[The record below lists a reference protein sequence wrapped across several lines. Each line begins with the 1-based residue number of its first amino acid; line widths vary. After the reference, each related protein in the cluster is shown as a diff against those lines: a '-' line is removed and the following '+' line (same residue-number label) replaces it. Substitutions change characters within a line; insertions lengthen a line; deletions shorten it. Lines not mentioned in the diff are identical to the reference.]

1 MIFIYNYFKVPD
13 VPKDLEPLSEFIKKY
28 NKVLVAD
35 IDTFAVFIDEVYKK
49 FNSIP
54 NVNKKYTLNLSD
66 SSIAIDD
73 KEIPFSVIGIG
84 FSNIL
89 GLCGFQTLESSTQC
103 EQKQNLEILP
113 IPDKGEECFSL
124 PDHLKSII
132 KKSIIKKGGKA

>member
-1 MIFIYNYFKVPD
+1 MIFIYNYFKTPD

-28 NKVLVAD
+28 NKVLAAD

-54 NVNKKYTLNLSD
+54 NVNEKYTLNLSD

-73 KEIPFSVIGIG
+73 NEIPFSVISIS

-89 GLCGFQTLESSTQC
+89 GLWGFHTFDSSTQC
-103 EQKQNLEILP
+103 DQQSLVIYP
-113 IPDKGEECFSL
+113 VPDKGEAIFSL

-132 KKSIIKKGGKA
+132 KKGGKA

>member
-1 MIFIYNYFKVPD
+1 MIFVYNYFKVPD

-35 IDTFAVFIDEVYKK
+35 IDTFAAFIDEVYKK

-54 NVNKKYTLNLSD
+54 NVNEKYTLNLSD
-66 SSIAIDD
+66 SSISIDD
-73 KEIPFSVIGIG
+73 NEIPFSVISIG

-89 GLCGFQTLESSTQC
+89 GLWGFQTSESSTQC
-103 EQKQNLEILP
+103 EQKQNLEIFP
-113 IPDKGEECFSL
+113 VPDKGEAIFTL

-132 KKSIIKKGGKA
+132 KKGGKA

>member
-1 MIFIYNYFKVPD
+1 MIFIYNYFKTPD

-35 IDTFAVFIDEVYKK
+35 IDTFAAFIDEVYKK

-73 KEIPFSVIGIG
+73 NEIPFSVISIS

-89 GLCGFQTLESSTQC
+89 GLWGFQTFDSSTQC
-103 EQKQNLEILP
+103 DQQNLEILP
-113 IPDKGEECFSL
+113 VPDKGEAIFSL

-132 KKSIIKKGGKA
+132 KKGGSNEA